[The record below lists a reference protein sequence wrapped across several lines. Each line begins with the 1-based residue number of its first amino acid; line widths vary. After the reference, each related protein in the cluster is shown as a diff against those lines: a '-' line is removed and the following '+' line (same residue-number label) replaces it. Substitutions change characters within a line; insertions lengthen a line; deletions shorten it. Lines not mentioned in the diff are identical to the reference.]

1 MYRAVEESFL
11 ESTTKLLN
19 ANRNARSIIQKIENI
34 NLEEISESRREKLE
48 YNLEKATLELRIAIK
63 NHNYMSSRLINFDD
77 I

>member
-11 ESTTKLLN
+11 EATTKLLN

-48 YNLEKATLELRIAIK
+48 YNLEKSTLELRMAIK

>member
-11 ESTTKLLN
+11 EATTKLIN

-48 YNLEKATLELRIAIK
+48 YNLEKATLELRMAIK
-63 NHNYMSSRLINFDD
+63 NHNYMSTRLINFDD